1 MEDTAGAAVGVSV
14 RLECSED
21 VADDFLLPVD
31 QFKRLFIELALG
43 MFQLFDEGHHE
54 VGSVLVVMRRFQ
66 HERTGRILFQLAH
79 SWLLSL

>member
-1 MEDTAGAAVGVSV
+1 MGVSV